1 MFLNTF
7 SYYRTYIKELPGRF
21 GVPRLPAAIFNPLV
35 RDNEVVPLAADL
47 LHRKHVPL
55 GGHLLLD
62 ALEELRAFPSLVQA
76 PAASNSL
83 DQTQN
88 GLGRE
93 IGDGRKHLLRGSRRH
108 R

>member
-1 MFLNTF
+1 M
-7 SYYRTYIKELPGRF
+7 
-21 GVPRLPAAIFNPLV
+21 PRLPAAIFNPLV

-47 LHRKHVPL
+47 FHRKHVPL

-76 PAASNSL
+76 PAASNGL
-83 DQTQN
+83 DQTQDS
-88 GLGRE
+88 LGGE
-93 IGDGRKHLLRGSRRH
+93 IGDARKRLLRGSRWH